1 MTQDDS
7 ELNALRAGP
16 GGAPVLG
23 AYGLRLGGLAD
34 ASAAM
39 QPVPAAAAMLDVSVE
54 QSGVLDA
61 AELPSE
67 ITASLADVRLITGGR
82 LRMRRGEGTVRF
94 WFPTVPTADDLL
106 HPYLAPAA
114 ALVQLWQGR
123 EAFHAGAFAT
133 RNGAVLLL
141 GGKEAGK
148 STTLAWLATQHGMP
162 VLADDLAVITEESVL
177 AGPRCIDLRAD
188 AEIASATIGQGRP
201 VREQGRRRMMLP
213 RAPDAVSLAA
223 TVVLGW
229 GNRVAIE
236 RVPLSARL
244 RLLVSQRM
252 FHAQLAP
259 RPLDLL
265 GVLAAPMWSLTRAR
279 GEAGLAAGVEALLS
293 HFA

>member
-1 MTQDDS
+1 M
-7 ELNALRAGP
+7 
-16 GGAPVLG
+16 
-23 AYGLRLGGLAD
+23 
-34 ASAAM
+34 
-39 QPVPAAAAMLDVSVE
+39 PAAAAMLDVIVE
-54 QSGVLDA
+54 QGGALD
-61 AELPSE
+61 EPERPSE
-67 ITASLADVRLITGGR
+67 ITASRANLRLLTGGR

-94 WFPTVPTADDLL
+94 WFPTAPTADDLL

-114 ALVQLWQGR
+114 ALAQLWQGR

-148 STTLAWLATQHGMP
+148 STTLAWLAMQHRMP
-162 VLADDLAVITEESVL
+162 VMADDLAVITEGSVL

-188 AEIASATIGQGRP
+188 AEIASATVGHARP
-201 VREQGRRRMMLP
+201 VREQGRRRMVLP
-213 RAPDAVSLAA
+213 AAPDAVPLAA

-236 RVPLSARL
+236 RVPVSARL

-265 GVLAAPMWSLTRAR
+265 GLLAVPMWSLTRAR
-279 GEAGLAAGVEALLS
+279 GEVGLAAGVKALLS
-293 HFA
+293 QLA